1 MAGKLRR
8 DLKTPKQRYPIT
20 KDLTTQ
26 ELKEYYFVFTENR
39 VSSGA
44 DQPLIKKFDE
54 NGIPINQTYVDVSDK
69 EYVYFPISIGQLGL
83 AIFHTYLSS
92 KSDQDKERFLKFCEW
107 FADKKNYDYSEKLG
121 ARWLTEVP
129 LPAYHNPGPWP
140 SAFSQ
145 SRALSILLRG
155 YQLTG
160 DKHYLELAEKAL
172 PSFTVS
178 VDQGGITSFT
188 EWGPFYEEYT
198 SEVPTLVLNGLI
210 FALCGVYDF
219 IRVVPEHELANKIF
233 TEGIETLKNILP
245 EYNLGYW
252 SKYNLCEAD
261 WYPKVDPATIQY
273 QKLHVTQLKMLYQ
286 LTGEEMFQ
294 EYAQKF
300 SQQINYLNILR
311 MYAVKFSALRKLGRL

>member
-20 KDLTTQ
+20 PDLNTQ

-39 VSSGA
+39 VASGD

-54 NGIPINQTYVDVSDK
+54 NGIPINSTYVDVSDK

-83 AIFHTYLSS
+83 AIFHTYLET
-92 KSDQDKERFLKFCEW
+92 KSDSDKERFLKFCEW
-107 FADKKNYDYSEKLG
+107 FANEQNYDYSEALG

-129 LPAYHNPGPWP
+129 LPAYHNPGPWA

-160 DKHYLELAEKAL
+160 KQEYLDLAEKAL
-172 PSFTVS
+172 TSFTVP
-178 VDQGGITSFT
+178 VDQGGVTAFT
-188 EWGPFYEEYT
+188 QWGPFYEEYT
-198 SEVPTLVLNGLI
+198 SEVPTLVLNGMI

-219 IRVVPEHELANKIF
+219 VRVVPDHALAQKIYA
-233 TEGIETLKNILP
+233 EGIETVKKILP

-273 QKLHVTQLKMLYQ
+273 QKLHITQLTMLYQ
-286 LTGEEMFQ
+286 LTGETIFKV
-294 EYAQKF
+294 YADKF
-300 SQQINYLNILR
+300 LKQITYLNIFR
-311 MYAVKFSALRKLGRL
+311 MYAVKFRALKKLGRL